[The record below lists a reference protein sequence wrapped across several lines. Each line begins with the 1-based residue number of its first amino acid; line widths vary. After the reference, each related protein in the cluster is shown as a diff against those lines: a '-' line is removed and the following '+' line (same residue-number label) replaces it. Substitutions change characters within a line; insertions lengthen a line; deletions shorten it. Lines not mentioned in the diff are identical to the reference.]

1 MIERYVSAE
10 MGKLWSERNE
20 WATILR
26 VEIAALEAMVELG
39 EVPAQALEDVKAK
52 ADFYVNRIHEI
63 ERETNHD
70 IIAFLTNVAEN
81 VGESSKYIHKGLTSS
96 DVKDT
101 AICLMLKQASDVL
114 LGLLKELREVL
125 RRRAVEFKKTPC
137 VGRTHGIHAEPMTF
151 GLKLLLRSA
160 RRKSS
165 PSGNCRARAART
177 RISIRRSRSSSAKD
191 TLRR

>member
-20 WATILR
+20 WATILK

-39 EVPAQALEDVKAK
+39 TVPAQALADVKAK
-52 ADFYVNRIHEI
+52 ADFDVERIHEI

-101 AICLMLKQASDVL
+101 AICLMLKDAADIL

-125 RRRAVEFKKTPC
+125 RRRAVE
-137 VGRTHGIHAEPMTF
+137 
-151 GLKLLLRSA
+151 
-160 RRKSS
+160 
-165 PSGNCRARAART
+165 
-177 RISIRRSRSSSAKD
+177 
-191 TLRR
+191 